1 VQDFRDKVA
10 VVTGAASGMGRAFAE
25 RFARAGMK
33 VVLADIEQAA
43 LDEAVSELRAQQFT
57 VLGVRTNVIE
67 LSDVE
72 QLAQRTLDTFGK
84 VHLVCNN
91 AGVEGYL
98 DGALWEAST
107 RDWDWTFGV
116 NFWGVV
122 NGVRTFLPIM
132 LAQEP
137 EEGYIVNT
145 ASATALVRG
154 SNMYGITKHAVRAL
168 SETLY
173 GQLKQ
178 RGARV
183 GISVLCPG
191 VVNTRLFAG
200 ERNRPPELREET
212 PPAGERPS
220 DAIRRAWFERAAQSN
235 SPADVAEMLMQA
247 IREERFY
254 IYTDHEWDER
264 IKAFCS
270 DILNGTNPVLQ
281 ASLTSPTARAR

>member
-1 VQDFRDKVA
+1 MREFQDRVA

-25 RFARAGMK
+25 RFAREGMR
-33 VVLADIEQAA
+33 VVLADIESSA
-43 LDEAVSELRAQQFT
+43 LDQAVAELRVQGFE
-57 VLGVRTNVIE
+57 VLGVRTDVMHLAE
-67 LSDVE
+67 LE
-72 QLAQRTLDTFGK
+72 ALARQTLEAYGG

-98 DGALWEAST
+98 DGPLWEAST
-107 RDWDWTFGV
+107 KDWEWTMGV

-122 NGVRTFLPIM
+122 HGMRTFLPLM
-132 LAQEP
+132 LAQDQP
-137 EEGYIVNT
+137 GYMVNT

-154 SNMYGITKHAVRAL
+154 SNMYGIAKHAVRAL

-178 RGARV
+178 HNANV

-200 ERNRPPELREET
+200 ERNRPADLRDASDDASGG
-212 PPAGERPS
+212 PRPS
-220 DAIRRAWFERAAQSN
+220 DALRRGWFERAAQSLAP
-235 SPADVAEMLMQA
+235 SEVADMLMDA

-254 IYTDHEWDER
+254 VYTDHEWDDR
-264 IKAFCS
+264 IQAFC
-270 DILNGTNPVLQ
+270 DDLLHGTNPVLS
-281 ASLTSPTARAR
+281 ASR

>member
-1 VQDFRDKVA
+1 MQQFHDRVA
-10 VVTGAASGMGRAFAE
+10 VITGAASGMGRAFAE
-25 RFARAGMK
+25 RFAREGMK
-33 VVLADIEQAA
+33 VVLADIEPTA
-43 LDEAVSELRAQQFT
+43 LDQAVGELRAQGYAA
-57 VLGVRTNVIE
+57 LGVVT
-67 LSDVE
+67 DVMRLE
-72 QLAQRTLDTFGK
+72 AVEHLARITLETYGK

-98 DGALWEAST
+98 DGALWEASDK
-107 RDWDWTFGV
+107 DWEWTFGV
-116 NFWGVV
+116 NFVGVV

-132 LAQEP
+132 LAQDD
-137 EEGYIVNT
+137 EGYLVNT

-178 RGARV
+178 HGARV

-200 ERNRPPELREET
+200 ERNRPAELREAAADG
-212 PPAGERPS
+212 PRPS
-220 DAIRRAWFERAAQSN
+220 DAIRQAWFARAAEAT
-235 SPADVAEMLMQA
+235 SPAEVAEMLVQA

-264 IKAFCS
+264 MQAFCEDLLS
-270 DILNGTNPVLQ
+270 GRNPTLQ
-281 ASLTSPTARAR
+281 PGLTTGR

>member
-1 VQDFRDKVA
+1 MREFRDRVA
-10 VVTGAASGMGRAFAE
+10 VVTGAASGLGRAFAE
-25 RFARAGMK
+25 RFAREGMK
-33 VVLADIEQAA
+33 VVLADVEQAA
-43 LDEAVSELRAQQFT
+43 LDEAVADLRAQGSD
-57 VLGVRTNVIE
+57 VLGVRT
-67 LSDVE
+67 DVMRLDDVHA
-72 QLAQRTLDTFGK
+72 LARRTLEAYGG

-98 DGALWEAST
+98 DGALWKATSK
-107 RDWDWTFGV
+107 DWEWTMGV

-122 NGVRTFLPIM
+122 NGVRTFLPLM
-132 LAQEP
+132 LAQAQD
-137 EEGYIVNT
+137 GYMVNT

-178 RGARV
+178 RHARV

-200 ERNRPPELREET
+200 ERNRPAHLRDEQSPDKPRASE
-212 PPAGERPS
+212 AM
-220 DAIRRAWFERAAQSN
+220 RRGWFERAAQSMA
-235 SPADVAEMLMQA
+235 PADVAEILLQA

-264 IKAFCS
+264 VQTFC
-270 DILNGTNPVLQ
+270 DDLLHGTNPV
-281 ASLTSPTARAR
+281 A

>member
-1 VQDFRDKVA
+1 MREFRDRVA

-25 RFARAGMK
+25 RFAREGMK
-33 VVLADIEQAA
+33 VVLADVEQAA
-43 LDEAVSELRAQQFT
+43 LDQAVEELRAQEYD
-57 VLGVRTNVIE
+57 VLGVWT
-67 LSDVE
+67 DVMRQE
-72 QLAQRTLDTFGK
+72 AVEALARQTLEAYGK

-91 AGVEGYL
+91 AGVEGFL
-98 DGALWEAST
+98 DGALWEATSK
-107 RDWDWTFGV
+107 DWEWTFGV

-122 NGVRTFLPIM
+122 HGVRTFLPIM
-132 LAQEP
+132 LGQDED
-137 EEGYIVNT
+137 GHMVNT

-178 RGARV
+178 CGSRV

-200 ERNRPPELREET
+200 ERNRPTELRNEQQQDG
-212 PPAGERPS
+212 PRPG
-220 DAIRRAWFERAAQSN
+220 DAMRQGWFARAAQSTQ
-235 SPADVAEMLMQA
+235 PAQVAEILLQA

-254 IYTDHEWDER
+254 VYTDHEWDDR
-264 IKAFCS
+264 ISSFCE
-270 DILNGTNPVLQ
+270 DLLNGT
-281 ASLTSPTARAR
+281 SWRRSTAAQG

>member
-1 VQDFRDKVA
+1 MREFRDRVA
-10 VVTGAASGMGRAFAE
+10 VITGAASGMGRAFAE
-25 RFARAGMK
+25 RFASEGMK
-33 VVLADIEQAA
+33 VVLADVEPAA
-43 LDEAVSELRAQQFT
+43 LDRAVGELRDQGHT
-57 VLGVRTNVIE
+57 VLGVRT
-67 LSDVE
+67 DVMRLDDV
-72 QLAQRTLDTFGK
+72 QALARQALDTYGA

-107 RDWDWTFGV
+107 HDWDWTFGV

-132 LAQEP
+132 LAQAAD
-137 EEGYIVNT
+137 GYLVNT

-178 RGARV
+178 RQARI

-191 VVNTRLFAG
+191 VVNTQLFAG
-200 ERNRPPELREET
+200 ERNRPAELRDEHV
-212 PPAGERPS
+212 PAGPRPS
-220 DAIRRAWFERAAQSN
+220 DRIRQGWFERAARSLA
-235 SPADVAEMLMQA
+235 PMAVADMLVSA
-247 IREERFY
+247 IQEERFY
-254 IYTDHEWDER
+254 VYTDHDWDDR
-264 IKAFCS
+264 IQAFCN
-270 DILNGTNPVLQ
+270 DLMHGVNPTV
-281 ASLTSPTARAR
+281 

>member
-1 VQDFRDKVA
+1 
-10 VVTGAASGMGRAFAE
+10 MGRAFAE
-25 RFARAGMK
+25 RFAREGMR
-33 VVLADIEQAA
+33 VVLADIEQGA
-43 LDEAVSELRAQQFT
+43 LDRAVGELRAQAFD
-57 VLGVRTNVIE
+57 VLGVPT
-67 LSDVE
+67 DVMRLE
-72 QLAQRTLDTFGK
+72 AVEALARETLRAYGRID
-84 VHLVCNN
+84 VVCNN

-98 DGALWEAST
+98 EGPLWEATSN
-107 RDWDWTFGV
+107 DWDWTFGV

-132 LAQEP
+132 LGQETDS
-137 EEGYIVNT
+137 YLVNT

-191 VVNTRLFAG
+191 VVNTRLFHG
-200 ERNRPPELREET
+200 ERNRPVELRN
-212 PPAGERPS
+212 PAPKEPGARAS
-220 DAIRRAWFERAAQSN
+220 DSLRSAWFDRAARSN
-235 SPADVAEMLMQA
+235 SPVQVADMLLDA

-254 IYTDHEWDER
+254 VYTDHEWDER
-264 IKAFCS
+264 IKAFCD
-270 DILNGTNPVLQ
+270 DILNGTNPEVGV
-281 ASLTSPTARAR
+281 AAR